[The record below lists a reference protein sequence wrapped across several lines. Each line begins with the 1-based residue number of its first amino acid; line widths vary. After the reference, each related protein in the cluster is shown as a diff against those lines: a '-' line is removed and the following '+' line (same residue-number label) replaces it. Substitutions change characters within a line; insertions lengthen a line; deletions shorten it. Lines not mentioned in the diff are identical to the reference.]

1 MTGEKKMFTSYVKNK
16 DSQDSIIFGD
26 GNQGKVKGLGK
37 IAISN
42 EHSISNVFL
51 VESLG
56 YNLLSV
62 SQLCNM
68 GYNCLFTNVDVS
80 VFRRSDGSLAFKGV
94 LDGKLY
100 LVDFAKEEAGLDACL
115 IAKTSMGWL
124 WHRRLAHV
132 GMKNLHKLLKGEHV
146 IGLTNVQFEK
156 DRPCAACQAGKQ
168 VGGAHHSKNVMT
180 TSRPLELL
188 HMDLFGPVAYLSIG
202 GSKYGLVIVD
212 DFSRFTWVFFL
223 QDKSETQGTLKRFL
237 RRAQNEFELKV
248 KKIRSDNG
256 SEFKNLQ
263 VEEFLEEEGIK
274 HEFSA
279 PYTPQQNGVVER
291 KNRTLIDMART
302 MLGEFKT
309 PERFWSEAVNTACH
323 AINRVYLHR
332 LLKKTSY
339 ELLTGNKPNVSY
351 FRVFGSKCYILVKKG
366 RNSKFAPKAVEGFLL
381 GYDSNTKAY
390 RVFNKSSGLVEVS
403 SDVVFD
409 ETNGSPREQ
418 VVDLDDVDEE
428 DVPTAAIRTMAIGE
442 VRPQEQD
449 ERDQPSS
456 STMVH
461 PPTQDDEQVH
471 QEEACDQGGA
481 QDDHVM
487 EEEAQPAPPTQVRAM
502 IQRDHPV
509 DQILGDIS
517 KGVTTRSRL
526 VNFCEHYSFVSSIE
540 PFRVEEALL
549 DPDWVLAMQEE
560 LNNFKRNEVWTLV
573 PRPKQ
578 NVVGTKWVFRNKQD
592 EHGVVTRNKARLV
605 AKGYAQVAGL
615 DFEETFA
622 PVARLESIRILL
634 AYAAH
639 HSFRLYQMDVKSAF
653 LNGPIKEEVYVEQ
666 PPGFED
672 ERYPD
677 HVCKLSKALYGLKQA
692 PRAWY
697 ECLRD
702 FLIANAFKVGKADP
716 TLFTKTCD
724 GDLFVCQIYVD
735 DIIFGSTNQK
745 SCEEFSRVMTQKF
758 EMSMMG
764 ELNYFL
770 GFQVKQLK
778 DGTFISQ
785 TKYTQDLLK
794 RFGMKDAKP
803 AKTPMGTD
811 GHTDL
816 NKGGKSVDQKAY
828 RSMIGSLLYLCA
840 SRPDIMLS
848 VCMCARFQSDPKEC
862 HLVAV
867 KRILRYLVATPCFG
881 IWYPKGSTFDL
892 IGYSDSDYAGCKVDR
907 KSTSGTCQFLGRSL
921 VSWNSKKQTSVAL
934 STAEAEYV
942 AAGQC
947 CAQLL
952 WMRQTLRDFGY
963 NLSKV
968 PLLCDNESAI
978 RMAENPVEHSR
989 TKHIDIRHHF
999 LRDHQQKGDIEV
1011 FHVST
1016 ENQLADIFT
1025 KPLDEK
1031 TFCRLRSELN
1041 VLDSRNLD

>member
-1 MTGEKKMFTSYVKNK
+1 MFTSYVKNK

-62 SQLCNM
+62 SQLCHM

-428 DVPTAAIRTMAIGE
+428 DVPTAAIRTMAIGD
-442 VRPQEQD
+442 VRPQEQK
-449 ERDQPSS
+449 EQDQPSS

-471 QEEACDQGGA
+471 QQEACDQGGA

-881 IWYPKGSTFDL
+881 LWYPKGSTFDL
-892 IGYSDSDYAGCKVDR
+892 VGYSDSDYAGCKVDR